1 MKAYS
6 LAIAQ
11 SAENNEPESPIKYD
25 VPAPTPGEGEPPQDE
40 NTGYHVKKQEEE
52 NSLSGILNQ
61 FTKSKDSQSFGL
73 SAGLLNL
80 AQTSRPNSKP
90 FDNQFVQV
98 GGLESEGEMEMES
111 LLDDAISVAEV
122 ETGEPTA

>member
-25 VPAPTPGEGEPPQDE
+25 MPAPTPGESGEQTQE
-40 NTGYHVKKQEEE
+40 EGQGYDVKKQEEE

-61 FTKSKDSQSFGL
+61 FTKSKDSQAFGF

-80 AQTSRPNSKP
+80 AQTSKPNRRPT
-90 FDNQFVQV
+90 DNQFIQV
-98 GGLESEGEMEMES
+98 GELE
-111 LLDDAISVAEV
+111 
-122 ETGEPTA
+122 

>member
-25 VPAPTPGEGEPPQDE
+25 LPGTPAGEGEQTQDE
-40 NTGYHVKKQEEE
+40 APNYDVKKQEEE
-52 NSLSGILNQ
+52 NTLSGILNQ
-61 FTKSKDSQSFGL
+61 FTKSKDSNAFGI

-80 AQTSRPNSKP
+80 AQTSQPNRMPS
-90 FDNQFVQV
+90 DNQFVQV
-98 GGLESEGEMEMES
+98 GELE
-111 LLDDAISVAEV
+111 
-122 ETGEPTA
+122 